1 MTSSNH
7 WEERQS
13 CLPVSELARNMIDH
27 GVRRIHVLAWRDLA
41 DSESGGSEI
50 HADHFMRRWQEAGL
64 EVLHRTSFARARPSM
79 DTRHGYRVIRKGSR
93 LGVFPRTI
101 AAEVTHRMGPYDAV
115 VEIWNG
121 MPWLTPLW
129 CRKPRLVVLHH
140 VHDKMWD
147 QILPG
152 PAAWLGRRL
161 ETSWAPRVYRR
172 TETVTLCDDSR
183 GDLLRLGWPASRLH
197 VAPAGVDPFFSPG
210 GDKTPHPSILAVGR
224 LAPVKRTI
232 SLLEQLEPVHREMPD
247 MRFTIVGDGPLRPIV
262 ESWIELH
269 RAHDWVRLSGR
280 VDDETLRDLYRESWL
295 ITSASLAEGWG
306 LTLTEAAGCGTPA
319 VATDIGGHRS
329 AVRDG
334 LTGSLVPLERLGERS
349 HQLLKDHH
357 SRSLMGERAVNWAQ
371 SLSWDILASHVLKP
385 LHDEIVLGS

>member
-1 MTSSNH
+1 VTLSDD
-7 WEERQS
+7 WDGRQT
-13 CLPVSELARNMIDH
+13 CQPVSDMAQAMIDR

-41 DSESGGSEI
+41 DPESGGSEI

-64 EVLHRTSFARARPSM
+64 DVLHRTSFAHGRPST
-79 DTRHGYRVIRKGSR
+79 DTRHGYRVVRRGSR
-93 LGVFPRTI
+93 LGVFPRAI
-101 AAEVTHRMGPYDAV
+101 AAEVTHRMGPYDAL

-121 MPWLTPLW
+121 MPWLSPLW

-152 PAAWLGRRL
+152 PAAWFGRRL

-172 TETVTLCDDSR
+172 SETVTLCEDSR
-183 GDLLRLGWPASRLH
+183 RDLLRLGWPASRVH

-210 GDKTPHPSILAVGR
+210 GSKTAHPSILVVGR

-232 SLLEQLEPVHREMPD
+232 ELLEQLEPIHHELPEF
-247 MRFTIVGDGPLRPIV
+247 RFSIVGDGPLRPLL
-262 ESWIELH
+262 ESWIDE
-269 RAHDWVRLSGR
+269 REAHDWVRLYGR
-280 VDDETLRDLYRESWL
+280 VENETLRDLYRESWL

-334 LTGSLVPLERLGERS
+334 LTGSLVPLDRIGERCG
-349 HQLLKDHH
+349 QLLKDHA
-357 SRSLMGERAVNWAQ
+357 SRTHMSDQAVAWAK
-371 SLSWDILASHVLKP
+371 SLSWENLASRVLKP

>member
-1 MTSSNH
+1 MTCSDDPS
-7 WEERQS
+7 RQT
-13 CLPVSELARNMIDH
+13 CPPVADLARSMIDH

-41 DSESGGSEI
+41 DPDSGGSEI

-64 EVLHRTSFARARPSM
+64 EVLHRTSFVRGQASM
-79 DTRHGYRVIRKGSR
+79 DTRHGYQVIRRGSR

-101 AAEVTHRMGPYDAV
+101 ASEVTHRMGPYDAL

-121 MPWLTPLW
+121 MPWLSPLW
-129 CRKPRLVVLHH
+129 CRRPHLVVLHH

-152 PAAWLGRRL
+152 PAAWMGRTI
-161 ETSWAPRVYRR
+161 ETSWAPRIYRH
-172 TETVTLCDDSR
+172 TETVTLCEDSR
-183 GDLLRLGWPASRLH
+183 RDLLRLGWPASRVH
-197 VAPAGVDPFFSPG
+197 VAPAGVDPFYSPG
-210 GDKTPHPSILAVGR
+210 GVKTAHPSIVAVGR

-232 SLLEQLEPVHREMPD
+232 QLLEQLEPVHREIPT
-247 MRFTIVGDGPLRPIV
+247 MRFTIVGDGPLRPIL
-262 ESWIELH
+262 ESWIEER
-269 RAHDWVRLSGR
+269 RAHDWVRMCGR
-280 VDDETLRDLYRESWL
+280 VDDAALRNLYRESWL

-334 LTGSLVPLERLGERS
+334 LTGSLVPLEKLGERCV
-349 HQLLKDHH
+349 QLLKDH
-357 SRSLMGERAVNWAQ
+357 RLRADMGDRAVEWAQ
-371 SLSWDILASHVLKP
+371 SLSWENLAARVLKP
-385 LHDEIVLGS
+385 LHDEIVLGP